1 MANTLFLILS
11 IVLVFLFGMVN
22 TRLGNLDLLASLN
35 DIDSGLQCNILEI
48 RVSLCKYQQ
57 NKSINVLHKLIGIGG
72 GVRRNNSND

>member
-1 MANTLFLILS
+1 MALKHHLLNACKVKTNLNNMANTLFLILS

-48 RVSLCKYQQ
+48 RVS
-57 NKSINVLHKLIGIGG
+57 NIM
-72 GVRRNNSND
+72 